1 MKVDEEE
8 VGSNMGDRQEEKK
21 KNTASLTLLWDAVED
36 GSIDYILKI
45 LEVDLLLTVSSRCAQ
60 E

>member
-1 MKVDEEE
+1 MKADEEE
-8 VGSNMGDRQEEKK
+8 VGSAVGDRQEEKK

-36 GSIDYILKI
+36 GSMDDVLKI

>member
-8 VGSNMGDRQEEKK
+8 VGSDVGDRQEEKK
-21 KNTASLTLLWDAVED
+21 NTASVTLLWDAVDD
-36 GSIDYILKI
+36 GSIDSILKI